1 MWQQSEIDA
10 LKVGLS
16 LDYFWGAITPKE
28 YLKHVKAYVER
39 LEDQRISTDYTNWL
53 LGMYI
58 GSAVGD
64 IFRKEGTMAKYPKK
78 PHLQKTSTLNRVYT
92 KEETEAFLRGEMSN
106 V

>member
-1 MWQQSEIDA
+1 
-10 LKVGLS
+10 
-16 LDYFWGAITPKE
+16 
-28 YLKHVKAYVER
+28 
-39 LEDQRISTDYTNWL
+39 
-53 LGMYI
+53 MYI

-78 PHLQKTSTLNRVYT
+78 PSLSKRSTLSRTFT